1 MSITDNT
8 SNILRK
14 DASDILSQ
22 IRKRAEDI
30 STSEGSNFIF
40 YNLSNPTNL
49 TNPQIITIRKNDN
62 FLPSEIAKN
71 SNRHFKKRKTRNI
84 SIPYRR
90 RKEMDDNS
98 ISNLHDQFL
107 INEEIKR
114 LILRKKENITF
125 NKSYKQLENSKP
137 NKKEFFQLTRI
148 RKLGNTLRKNKSLNL
163 IGEEG
168 KEIWDK
174 LKDNIKNKKDKT
186 VRVNENKNTIVK
198 QYISETKDIQLLKF
212 IHKNKRE
219 KLNMLVNIRQSE
231 IDTLNSNI
239 ESLEN
244 SKDLIMTNYD
254 KKYIKYINYLKRHKD
269 NEEKAY
275 IDLLIK
281 SGSIKKEI
289 FRLQTKISKVQRE
302 KTLKLNLIL
311 LFIQI
316 KEKIKTVPDMA
327 LILFGSPDKNY
338 NTNLTLL
345 KRTIARDSIKRLSI
359 YKNININNIN
369 ENNLH
374 SDDLKKIMK
383 YKGKMI
389 YYDADEVFYDLHK
402 MEENVRKKIL
412 ENEELKIEIKS
423 LKEKYKQIK
432 EEEDYDPDDERKQ
445 HLNNI
450 LNKLKNQNEQLVSEL
465 KSIIIKFNLNKDK
478 KLHKLNKLSIKTTKN
493 YLKPSSSA
501 SDILTFQGNRTK
513 TKDQF
518 FNSFQT
524 SENSTI
530 YNPKT
535 IFSFKKYFS
544 IEKFDFNTASNLFL
558 SCYNLYSTAK
568 DNSSLDQDVKLEI
581 GIQRGSQTELEN
593 KTILKMIEYILKIYN
608 LLIKE
613 KNIYLAD
620 KHLKKKYEKIRDLID
635 KEKKRMRLI
644 EGFKRGEEKQ
654 KEKLKN
660 INFKKDKFIYIPTR
674 KIENKYFFKA
684 QKDKENKANLKVQKF
699 LPGFEDFMFDV
710 MV

>member
-8 SNILRK
+8 SKILRK
-14 DASDILSQ
+14 DASDILDQ

-49 TNPQIITIRKNDN
+49 TNPQIITIRKNVP
-62 FLPSEIAKN
+62 FLQSEIIKN
-71 SNRHFKKRKTRNI
+71 SDRHFKKRKTRNI
-84 SIPYRR
+84 LKPYRR
-90 RKEMDDNS
+90 RKDMDDNS
-98 ISNLHDQFL
+98 ITNLHDQFL

-125 NKSYKQLENSKP
+125 NKSYKKLDNSKP
-137 NKKEFFQLTRI
+137 NKKEFFQLTHI
-148 RKLGNTLRKNKSLNL
+148 RKLGNTLRKNRSLNI

-186 VRVNENKNTIVK
+186 IRVNENKNTIVK
-198 QYISETKDIQLLKF
+198 QYISETKDIQLLKY
-212 IHKNKRE
+212 IHKNKIE
-219 KLNMLVNIRQSE
+219 KLNMLVNLRKSE

-254 KKYIKYINYLKRHKD
+254 KKYIKYINYLKKHKD

-281 SGSIKKEI
+281 SGSLKKEI
-289 FRLQTKISKVQRE
+289 FRLQTKISKVERE
-302 KTLKLNLIL
+302 KMLKLNLIL

-327 LILFGSPDKNY
+327 IILFGSPDKNY
-338 NTNLTLL
+338 NTNLNLL
-345 KRTIARDSIKRLSI
+345 KRTIARATIKRLSI

-369 ENNLH
+369 ETNLH

-389 YYDADEVFYDLHK
+389 YNNADEVFYDLHK
-402 MEENVRKKIL
+402 MEENVRKKLL
-412 ENEELKIEIKS
+412 ENEELKAEIKS
-423 LKEKYKQIK
+423 LKEIYKQIK
-432 EEEDYDPDDERKQ
+432 EEDDYDPDDERRQ
-445 HLNNI
+445 QLNNV
-450 LNKLKNQNEQLVSEL
+450 LNKVKNQNEQLISEL
-465 KSIIIKFNLNKDK
+465 KSIILKFNLNKDK
-478 KLHKLNKLSIKTTKN
+478 KSHKLNKLSINITKN

-501 SDILTFQGNRTK
+501 NDILTFQGNRTN

-530 YNPKT
+530 YNPTT
-535 IFSFKKYFS
+535 ILTFKKNFL

-558 SCYNLYSTAK
+558 SCYNLFSTAK
-568 DNSSLDQDVKLEI
+568 DNNSLDQDLKFEI
-581 GIQRGSQTELEN
+581 GIPRGSSTEIEN
-593 KTILKMIEYILKIYN
+593 KTILKMIEYIIKVYS

-613 KNIYLAD
+613 RNIYLSD
-620 KHLKKKYEKIRDLID
+620 KQMKKRYEKIRDLID
-635 KEKKRMRLI
+635 KEKRRMKLI
-644 EGFKRGEEKQ
+644 EGFKKDEEKQ
-654 KEKLKN
+654 KAKLKN
-660 INFKKDKFIYIPTR
+660 IHFKKDKIIYISTH

-684 QKDKENKANLKVQKF
+684 QKDKKNKAILAEKKYT
-699 LPGFEDFMFDV
+699 PGFEDFMYDV